1 MKFHHIGFACHNLDI
16 ETQNLAL
23 LGYSPEGED
32 FNDPLQGVRGR
43 FLTAQGSPRLELL
56 VQHGE
61 TQVLEPWLARGIKMY
76 HLAYSV
82 SNLKTEI
89 EKFRQKRGK
98 IMVPPTPAVA
108 FGGREISFILLPTM
122 MLIELIEL

>member
-1 MKFHHIGFACHNLDI
+1 MKFHHIGFACNNLDI

-23 LGYSPEGED
+23 LGYSPEGKD

-43 FLTAQGSPRLELL
+43 FLTAHGSPRIELL
-56 VQHGE
+56 VQNE
-61 TQVLEPWLARGIKMY
+61 KSQVLEPWLARGIKMY
-76 HLAYSV
+76 HLAYCV
-82 SNLKTEI
+82 SNLKIEI
-89 EKFRQKRGK
+89 EKFQQQRGK
-98 IMVPPTPAVA
+98 IMVPPTPAIA